1 MTIPERDLGAAPD
14 LVILLDYDGTL
25 VSLVSRPELALLS
38 SRRRAFLEALGRTA
52 VVAVVT
58 GRSLAEA
65 RRLVGLSSFAYIG
78 NHGLE
83 ISYKGRSWVHP
94 VAKQRRGDL
103 AAVLRRIR
111 TRTAD
116 LAGVVVE
123 DKRLTAGIHYRLL
136 QRAHIGRLARIVH
149 EEIERR
155 GTGLKVTRGKKVFEI
170 RPKVD
175 WDKGR
180 GTLEFLSWLGPAL
193 DRRLIYIG
201 DDRTD
206 EDAFRALRGIGTTVR
221 VGGRARSLAEFRLPG
236 VGRVWALLKTISA
249 LRSE

>member
-1 MTIPERDLGAAPD
+1 MTIPVRDLGAAPD

-25 VSLVSRPELALLS
+25 VGLKTRPELAFLS
-38 SRRRAFLEALGRTA
+38 SRRRALLEALGRTA

-58 GRSLAEA
+58 GRSLAKA
-65 RRLVGLSSFAYIG
+65 RRLVGLSSLAYIG

-83 ISYKGRSWVHP
+83 ISYKRRNWVHP
-94 VAKQRRGDL
+94 IARERRGDL
-103 AAVLRRIR
+103 AAVLGRIR

-123 DKRLTAGIHYRLL
+123 DKGLTAGIHYRLL
-136 QRAHIGRLARIVH
+136 RRAHIDRLARIVH

-155 GTGLKVTRGKKVFEI
+155 GTGLKATRGKKVFEI

-180 GTLEFLSWLGPAL
+180 GTLEFLSWLGTAP

-206 EDAFRALRGIGTTVR
+206 EDAFRALRRKGTTVR
-221 VGGRARSLAEFRLPG
+221 IGAPAKSQAEFRLPG
-236 VGRVWALLKTISA
+236 VSQVWALLRALAA
-249 LRSE
+249 LRSP